1 MDILKY
7 YHQLLSST
15 AANGASFTVEIF
27 MSGHQLPSCTIDQNS
42 FIENMV
48 GNTKQNSDRKSKLMK
63 LLWAIF
69 SSDDQLSPLT
79 KMVHSSAFCT
89 YDASRSIFQCQITE
103 DYAIFSSGL
112 WQILNLTLRGDNNKS

>member
-69 SSDDQLSPLT
+69 SSDDKLSPLT
-79 KMVHSSAFCT
+79 KMVHSSAFRT
-89 YDASRSIFQCQITE
+89 
-103 DYAIFSSGL
+103 
-112 WQILNLTLRGDNNKS
+112 